1 MKHLFSYEGPISQ
14 GIGKILDF
22 LLLSVLWLVSSLAVF
37 TVGAASTALYYTARK
52 VLRRDIGHIT
62 KEFFRCFRG
71 NFRQATVLWLILLG
85 VLVFLAGDIWL
96 VYGLCRSGILHQS
109 VLYLLLV
116 LAVLVLTWGQF
127 LFSYL
132 SRFCDT
138 TGAVLKN
145 CFRMVLSNPLPTLGI
160 AVLLAAALFFL
171 WDIPGGILLVPA
183 GVGLL
188 CGRMT
193 DGVFQ
198 KYMSPEALEEDRE
211 SAQFRD
217 FT

>member
-14 GIGKILDF
+14 GIGKVLDF
-22 LLLSVLWLVSSLAVF
+22 LLLSVLWLLSSLAVF

-62 KEFFRCFRG
+62 KEFFRCFRA
-71 NFRQATVLWLILLG
+71 NFRQATLLWLILLG
-85 VLVFLAGDIWL
+85 VLAFLAGDIWL
-96 VYGLCRSGILHQS
+96 VYGLCRGGVLHRS

-116 LAVLVLTWGQF
+116 LAALVLTWGQF

-138 TGAVLKN
+138 TGSVLRN
-145 CFRMVLSNPLPTLGI
+145 CVRIVMSNPLPTLGI
-160 AVLLAAALFFL
+160 AALLAAALFFL
-171 WDIPGGILLVPA
+171 WDIPGGFLLVPA

-188 CGRMT
+188 CGRLT
-193 DGVFQ
+193 DRVFQ
-198 KYMSPEALEEDRE
+198 KYMTREDLEEDRE
-211 SAQFRD
+211 SRQFRD
-217 FT
+217 FS